1 METFIMFKN
10 LMGNVFPADWMI
22 LNLHQMK
29 VFLRA
34 IDQYSDVLNK
44 FFLDSTY
51 FHLQVSLTRNVKGF
65 QVQSSSSTS
74 TIKFKFNNY
83 ASGKADIILPETLSY
98 FYIAQAIMP

>member
-10 LMGNVFPADWMI
+10 LMGNVFPPDWMI

-51 FHLQVSLTRNVKGF
+51 FHLQVSFNE
-65 QVQSSSSTS
+65 
-74 TIKFKFNNY
+74 KFKGVF
-83 ASGKADIILPETLSY
+83 K
-98 FYIAQAIMP
+98 